1 MRTVLIQEFDMPP
14 KPGLPDTLL
23 VATLTAMSQF
33 SQSLRDDTGCSVLA
47 MRVARCLD
55 ALADCTAL
63 APALRRDCEQLA
75 SLWAVLRPVETRP
88 RAVRLPGS
96 TPARAAVVLL
106 RRPPVEATS
115 PRHADTCSE
124 EQS

>member
-1 MRTVLIQEFDMPP
+1 MPHEP
-14 KPGLPDTLL
+14 NSPDTLL

-33 SQSLRDDTGCSVLA
+33 SQSLRDGTRSSLLA

-75 SLWAVLRPVETRP
+75 SLWAVLHPGASRP
-88 RAVRLPGS
+88 RSAKSPTS
-96 TPARAAVVLL
+96 TRARAVVVPL
-106 RRPPVEATS
+106 RRPPVEARS
-115 PRHADTCSE
+115 PWQADICTE
-124 EQS
+124 EQP

>member
-1 MRTVLIQEFDMPP
+1 MPAEP
-14 KPGLPDTLL
+14 SSPDALL
-23 VATLTAMSQF
+23 VATLAAMCQF
-33 SQSLRDDTGCSVLA
+33 SQSLRDGTGCSVLA

-75 SLWAVLRPVETRP
+75 SLWVVLHPGAVRP
-88 RAVRLPGS
+88 RTAQPPGS
-96 TPARAAVVLL
+96 PRARAIVLPL
-106 RRPPVEATS
+106 RRPPVKATS
-115 PRHADTCSE
+115 PRHTKTCTE

>member
-1 MRTVLIQEFDMPP
+1 VPP
-14 KPGLPDTLL
+14 QSSSPDALL

-33 SQSLRDDTGCSVLA
+33 SQSLRDGTGCSLLA

-75 SLWAVLRPVETRP
+75 SLWALLRPVETRP
-88 RAVRLPGS
+88 RAAQPPGS
-96 TPARAAVVLL
+96 TPARAVVVPL

-115 PRHADTCSE
+115 PRHATTCTG